1 MKRFARMVGGKAY
14 ALWVEAPLPDSL
26 WVWLT
31 AAGLRVLSWKTT
43 VSYDRNTGRFHVA
56 QGSRMLVLGRRAR
69 VARVLWSL
77 EARFEELQRGYGLD
91 LVALRPGSV
100 VLDVGANIG
109 EVSILFRELGAYV
122 YAFEPDPVEFSCL
135 VANSDSSVEPHQV
148 ALWNSTG
155 SATFFLANDTGDSS
169 LLTPEKWQEL
179 AIVDT
184 ITLDDWVQENLHE
197 TLIIDLIKLEAE
209 GAEPEIL
216 EGAEEILSRVRF
228 IAADVGFERP
238 GANGIESTLPAV
250 INFLTARNFSV
261 VWVGSPRMVL
271 LFRNNRL
278 T

>member
-1 MKRFARMVGGKAY
+1 MRKFTRAIAGYGYGLWAR
-14 ALWVEAPLPDSL
+14 APLSDSL

-31 AAGLRVLSWKTT
+31 TLGLRLISWKTT
-43 VSYDRNTGRFHVA
+43 VSYEPKTGLFQVSE
-56 QGSRMLVLGRRAR
+56 GSRTVVLGRRAR

-77 EARFEELQRGYGLD
+77 DARFEELHRGYGLD
-91 LVALRPGSV
+91 LVAIRPGSV
-100 VLDVGANIG
+100 VLDIGANIG
-109 EVSILFRELGAYV
+109 EVSMLFRELGALV

-135 VANSDSSVEPHQV
+135 VANSDSSVKPHQV

-169 LLTPEKWQEL
+169 LLTPVKSEGLTTVK
-179 AIVDT
+179 T
-184 ITLDDWVQENLHE
+184 ITLDDWAEKNLDE
-197 TLIIDLIKLEAE
+197 TSVIDLIKLEAE

-216 EGAEEILSRVRF
+216 EGAEKLLSRVRF

-238 GANGIESTLPAV
+238 GDTGVDSTLPAV
-250 INFLTARNFSV
+250 ANFLTARDFSV